1 MLWWIVGVIIGIGV
15 VHRLVAMIFF
25 IIVAIKLTIFYF
37 SPYSTLRRFAASS
50 IILRYDVLE
59 KYKYAFIE
67 EVNKNMLLLSK
78 GYYLYFLL
86 IYSGYPKAF
95 DKNYFSLKKCSI

>member
-1 MLWWIVGVIIGIGV
+1 MLWWIVGIIVGIGV

-37 SPYSTLRRFAASS
+37 SPYSTLRRFAVSP
-50 IILRYDVLE
+50 IILRNYVLE
-59 KYKYAFIE
+59 KHKYSE
-67 EVNKNMLLLSK
+67 EINQNMLLLSK